1 MNDISTLKQLNIT
14 VLSSF
19 GHNGLDW
26 IHSLLDDH
34 PEVIL
39 MPAWSFYRTL
49 DSYKNL
55 NKVSLL
61 SYSLFEVSK
70 KFVDFIYKNPTYNVV
85 RRRFISSKIEAI
97 EFHKHLNNF
106 LTTSDIKLLD
116 ENLFRGVNYAFC
128 KLHKIPICKKK
139 IIVTQE
145 HVPWHSEKYK
155 QLFNPKFVFIM
166 RDPRAGIAGSW
177 KRQQDNTSLM
187 KMNSLDF
194 DKINLY
200 WTYAYNFFRKNK
212 DSNKIKIM
220 VNEDMHKDLKKEMI
234 QLCNWLS
241 ITFTPSCLEETFL
254 GIEWLGE
261 SAYLGVDE
269 LSEKPPEDFYDSKN
283 VEARWR
289 GRLKKNDIEMIEVM
303 LNKIF
308 LNFGY
313 RVDTQPSYKKTIKSY
328 FKYMFFNLDDQ
339 YYSYR
344 LLIPVILIR
353 NFVRRLLVV
362 LSPSAAVKLFRII

>member
-70 KFVDFIYKNPTYNVV
+70 KFVDFIYKNPTYDVV

-155 QLFNPKFVFIM
+155 QLLI
-166 RDPRAGIAGSW
+166 
-177 KRQQDNTSLM
+177 Q
-187 KMNSLDF
+187 
-194 DKINLY
+194 NL
-200 WTYAYNFFRKNK
+200 F
-212 DSNKIKIM
+212 
-220 VNEDMHKDLKKEMI
+220 
-234 QLCNWLS
+234 LS
-241 ITFTPSCLEETFL
+241 
-254 GIEWLGE
+254 
-261 SAYLGVDE
+261 
-269 LSEKPPEDFYDSKN
+269 
-283 VEARWR
+283 
-289 GRLKKNDIEMIEVM
+289 
-303 LNKIF
+303 
-308 LNFGY
+308 
-313 RVDTQPSYKKTIKSY
+313 
-328 FKYMFFNLDDQ
+328 
-339 YYSYR
+339 
-344 LLIPVILIR
+344 
-353 NFVRRLLVV
+353 
-362 LSPSAAVKLFRII
+362 